1 MDARNDKMAKHTST
15 SMPVEASFSL
25 SSFRYEEFQAAF

>member
-25 SSFRYEEFQAAF
+25 SAAATLESRAFL